1 MKRISSFKTFESYEQ
16 SDWKQLFDTWK
27 EENKDRLLINFPSG
41 FVKKLE
47 PHYTLDLFRKD
58 LEHTGDWNPEWNQSF
73 ISEWQHAQEM
83 WADIYQ
89 RGI

>member
-1 MKRISSFKTFESYEQ
+1 MLYLPSPPNKISDE
-16 SDWKQLFDTWK
+16 
-27 EENKDRLLINFPSG
+27 
-41 FVKKLE
+41 
-47 PHYTLDLFRKD
+47 TLDLFRKD

-83 WADIYQ
+83 WADLYQ